1 MELSITSWRRK
12 NSVYYVK
19 YFKIF
24 SSIEV
29 EHILVETLLT
39 GVGQQL
45 TVNKQKFFSNIKDL
59 IDFYHV
65 QNIYSNYKLAR
76 LG

>member
-1 MELSITSWRRK
+1 M
-12 NSVYYVK
+12 
-19 YFKIF
+19 
-24 SSIEV
+24 